1 VRTGARAADGPPDG
15 SNRPSHRQLQ
25 RGVGQG
31 EKFAARDTATYT
43 PRPMTF
49 IAALGGLS
57 LLLACGFALR
67 LAVPLLGRLMLP
79 VALVGGFIGLAA
91 GPFGLHL
98 VPTQVM
104 ATWTTLPSL
113 LINIVFACLFLGAP
127 VPSFSAVARTAGP
140 LVRFSLVNAVGQYVV
155 GLLLTWAL
163 LTPVFGVPALF
174 SCLIEVG
181 FSGGHGS
188 ASAMT
193 AVYANLGFPAG
204 GPLGQASA
212 TIGLITGVVGGVVL
226 IQWGA
231 RTGQARALG
240 HEGLRFDDGSGLI
253 PVDARRPIAIGTV
266 NANTIEPFTLHV
278 AVAMLAVMVG
288 WALQTGIARLH
299 PALESVPLF
308 PLAMIG
314 GMLLQ
319 TIADRTG
326 AGTWLD
332 RGTFQRLT
340 GLSLDLLVVAAVASM
355 RLDLFLQNVA
365 PFAILMVAAIAWCVG
380 TFVWLAPRMLT
391 EDWFEQAIV
400 VYGTQT
406 GVAAVGLM
414 LLRIADPHHRTTAA
428 QAFAARSMV
437 ISPLL
442 GGGLITATMPLMVLH
457 LGVVPMLAASTVVMI
472 GAWAWPMLFSRG
484 RAHAA

>member
-1 VRTGARAADGPPDG
+1 
-15 SNRPSHRQLQ
+15 
-25 RGVGQG
+25 
-31 EKFAARDTATYT
+31 
-43 PRPMTF
+43 MTF
-49 IAALGGLS
+49 IGALGGLC

-79 VALVGGFIGLAA
+79 AALLGGFVGLAA
-91 GPFGLHL
+91 GPYGLQL
-98 VPTQVM
+98 VPRDVT
-104 ATWTTLPSL
+104 AAWNALPAI

-127 VPSFSAVARTAGP
+127 VPSVRQVARTAGP
-140 LVRFSLVNAVGQYVV
+140 LVRFSLVNAVGQYVI
-155 GLLLTWAL
+155 GLLLTWAV

-193 AVYANLGFPAG
+193 SVYADLGFPAG

-212 TIGLITGVVGGVVL
+212 TLGLITGVLGGVVL

-231 RTGQARALG
+231 RRGHARALG
-240 HEGLRFDDGSGLI
+240 SDGLRFDNALGFVPPES
-253 PVDARRPIAIGTV
+253 RRPIALGTV
-266 NANTIEPFTLHV
+266 SSNTIEPFTLHV
-278 AVAMLAVMVG
+278 TVAMLAVLLG
-288 WALQTGIARLH
+288 WVLQAGLGRLN
-299 PALESVPLF
+299 ATLGSVPLF
-308 PLAMIG
+308 PLAMLG

-326 AGTWLD
+326 AAQWLD

-340 GLSLDLLVVAAVASM
+340 GLSLDLLVAAAVATL

-365 PFAILMVAAIAWCVG
+365 PFAILMLAGIVWCVG
-380 TFVWLAPRMLT
+380 TFIWLAPRMLT
-391 EDWFEQAIV
+391 DDWFEQAIV

-414 LLRIADPHHRTTAA
+414 LLRIADPLQRTTAA

-442 GGGLITATMPLMVLH
+442 GGGLITATMPLMIVQF
-457 LGVVPMLAASTVVMI
+457 GVVPMLAASTVVML
-472 GAWAWPMLFSRG
+472 GAWAWPLLVRRRG
-484 RAHAA
+484 AGSGLA